1 MRTEPHKMLEINKN
15 FFEHLNVLNVRYCHW
30 KSNEHLD
37 EALAG
42 KTDLDVL
49 IHLKDKS
56 DFEKALTK
64 FQFKKILSPPE
75 KQFPGLEDY
84 LGFDYISGAFVH
96 LHVHY
101 RLVLGQK
108 YIKNHHLPIEDLVF
122 NNLIVKNN
130 VFIPCPELELILLII
145 RAHMKV
151 DLLSLTKH
159 AIKDLTSEK
168 YTAFPSDIE
177 RELSELVSRSDQN
190 KLKALLSESKLP
202 IREGFFLDLINR
214 FSDDKLRFYHLLSG
228 HLEILKGLKDFRRR
242 KSVFVYIKYLKNY
255 LAEMPIL
262 KNLRVFK
269 RKTLPEGGKIFSI
282 VGADGSGKS
291 TLVEDLEKW
300 LKWKLYVKKYY
311 YGIPKNIIGKVTSL
325 LIRGLNKLRL
335 RPLASIIE
343 VPYWLYVARV
353 RLSISKLSQD
363 DAREGKVVITDR
375 FPLKHFHDMPEP
387 MDGPRL
393 KKNETLAGRYF
404 AKSEA
409 RIYGDIEYP
418 DRIFVLQVG
427 VEELRK
433 RKSDLSLESHK
444 LKAASVNSI
453 SEEEPFVL
461 IDASK
466 PYAVVLLEVK
476 RLIWEIL

>member
-1 MRTEPHKMLEINKN
+1 MLKI
-15 FFEHLNVLNVRYCHW
+15 RYCHW

-49 IHLKDKS
+49 IHLDDKS
-56 DFEKALTK
+56 EFEKALTG
-64 FQFKKILSPPE
+64 FQFKKILSPTD

-84 LGFDYISGAFVH
+84 LGFDHISGAFVH

-101 RLVLGQK
+101 RLVMGQK
-108 YIKNHHLPIEDLVF
+108 YIKNHHLPIEELFF

-130 VFIPCPELELILLII
+130 LFIPCPELELILLVI

-151 DLLSLTKH
+151 DLLSLIKH
-159 AIKDLTSEK
+159 AIKDFTSDK

-177 RELSELVSRSDQN
+177 TELSMLASRIDPY
-190 KLKALLSESKLP
+190 KFKILLDESKLP
-202 IREGFFLDLINR
+202 LREEIFIDVLDR
-214 FSDDKLRFYHLLSG
+214 FSNNRLKFYQILFV
-228 HLEILKGLKDFRRR
+228 HLEILKALKGFRRT
-242 KSVFVYIKYLKNY
+242 KSVLVYTKYLNNY

-262 KNLRVFK
+262 RKLRVFK
-269 RKTLPEGGKIFSI
+269 RKTFPEGGKIFSI

-311 YGIPKNIIGKVTSL
+311 YGIPKNIINTVASL
-325 LIRGLNKLRL
+325 LITNLNRLRL
-335 RPLASIIE
+335 RFFASIIE
-343 VPYWLYVARV
+343 ASFWLYVARV
-353 RLSISKLSQD
+353 RRSISKLSQK
-363 DAREGKVVITDR
+363 DAREGKVIVTDR

-393 KKNETLAGRYF
+393 SKNGTLAGRCF
-404 AKSEA
+404 AKRESK
-409 RIYGDIEYP
+409 IYEGIEYP

-427 VEELRK
+427 LEELRK
-433 RKSDLSLESHK
+433 RKTDLSLETHK
-444 LKAASVNSI
+444 IKAAAVNSI
-453 SEEEPFVL
+453 SEQESLVL

-466 PYAVVLLEVK
+466 PYEDVLLQVK